1 MAMHDLDGGTTV
13 LAETPN
19 PFESAARRVEREL
32 RRAIIT
38 LSIAPGT
45 RLSEVEIA
53 QRWGV
58 SRQPVREAL
67 ISLAKSRLVET
78 LPQRGTVV
86 ARLSVRQMME
96 ARFVREAVEAAVVR
110 RACEGFS
117 PQSRQRIDDL
127 LHLQEEAAERGD
139 HTSFQ
144 RADELFHLALVEGTG
159 CMLAW
164 QAIEDLKAHM
174 DRVCYLTLPGTEA
187 MRPLVAQHRDIMA
200 AIDARDAD
208 AAEKAMRHHLNEI
221 LRALPRVEAAHPHLF
236 E

>member
-1 MAMHDLDGGTTV
+1 M
-13 LAETPN
+13 LAEAQTT
-19 PFESAARRVEREL
+19 FESAARRVEREL

-38 LSIAPGT
+38 LAIAPGT

-53 QRWGV
+53 QRCGV

-67 ISLAKSRLVET
+67 IALAKSRLVAT
-78 LPQRGTVV
+78 LPQRGTIV
-86 ARLSVRQMME
+86 ALLSARQMME

-117 PQSRQRIDDL
+117 FESRRRIDDL
-127 LHLQEEAAERGD
+127 LDLQEKAAERGD
-139 HTSFQ
+139 HAAFQ

-159 CMLAW
+159 SILAW

-174 DRVCYLTLPGTEA
+174 DRVCYLTLPGAEA
-187 MRPLVAQHRDIMA
+187 MRPLVAQHRAIMA

-221 LRALPRVEAAHPHLF
+221 LRALPRVEADHPHLF
-236 E
+236 G